1 MSIMKRLFFTLALL
15 ITSVLYAEPT
25 TKPTPVVSKHPHIR
39 QINLRIRNQWY
50 LIETAGIQKFTQS
63 QEGFL
68 LDSLENVRKQE
79 KAFLKENK
87 SRDVTTDQQNQL
99 NLCYKNTATVGETTD
114 NNN

>member
-1 MSIMKRLFFTLALL
+1 MKRLFFTLALL

-50 LIETAGIQKFTQS
+50 LIETGRNSKKFSQS

-99 NLCYKNTATVGETTD
+99 NLMLDKNTATVGETTD